1 MAIAKE
7 GIGSLNGIFYDKD
20 KWSVYHIYF
29 GLIPI
34 SDAIKHS

>member
-7 GIGSLNGIFYDKD
+7 GIGSLCGIMYGKD

-29 GLIPI
+29 G
-34 SDAIKHS
+34 